1 MSNYITD
8 QRKATAERHTRL
20 TQAHECVKAAL
31 VTINETP
38 TKTVREGDLRPW
50 FQAVIMLEKAEATM
64 AQLLQ
69 PNHVNLT

>member
-1 MSNYITD
+1 M
-8 QRKATAERHTRL
+8 
-20 TQAHECVKAAL
+20 KAAL